1 MKEVIHRRDDCR
13 ACGSVMLELVLSLK
27 PTPIGDAYI
36 SLERKDIHQPSY
48 PIDLY
53 MCAQCGL
60 AQIRDVIDPDV
71 LYGEYIYVT
80 SSSMGLAEHFLE
92 YAATVVSRS
101 RLSAKSLVVDVG
113 SNDGTLLRAFQA
125 MGMSVLGIEPA
136 PHIAEKANAGG
147 VKTID
152 SFFTPELA
160 KNIVSEHGHAKLVT
174 ANNVFAN
181 IDDLNSW
188 VEAVNLLLADDGVF
202 VLESCYLADLVQN
215 LVFDFIYHEH
225 LSALSVRPIQAL
237 FRRVGLELVAVQRVA
252 TKGGSL
258 RYFIQRPQGPV
269 GSDGSVGEFKALEE
283 RIGLYNKATFVAFA
297 KTINGLRDKT
307 ALFLERAHKDGKS
320 IAGFGASITCTTLI
334 YHFEIGRYLE
344 YLVDDNTAKQGLLSP
359 GLHLPVYPMAVL
371 CERMP
376 DYVVIL
382 AWRFAEPF
390 MQKNR
395 DYLESGGHFI
405 VPMPEFKIITNGKS

>member
-13 ACGSVMLELVLSLK
+13 ACGSGMLELVLSLK

-36 SLERKDIHQPSY
+36 SPDRKDIHQPSY

-80 SSSMGLAEHFLE
+80 SSSMGLAEHFRE
-92 YAATVVSRS
+92 YAATVVARS
-101 RLSAKSLVVDVG
+101 RLSAQSLVVDVG
-113 SNDGTLLRAFQA
+113 SNDGTLLKAFQA

-225 LSALSVRPIQAL
+225 LSALSVKPIQAL
-237 FRRVGLELVAVQRVA
+237 FRRVGLQLVGVQRVA

-269 GSDGSVGEFKALEE
+269 GNDGSVSEFAALEE
-283 RIGLYNKATFVAFA
+283 RIGLYNKETFVSFA
-297 KTINGLRDKT
+297 KTIDGLRDKT
-307 ALFLERAHKDGKS
+307 VSFLDRAIKEGKS
-320 IAGFGASITCTTLI
+320 VAGFGASITCTTLI
-334 YHFEIGRYLE
+334 YHFEIGRHLD

-359 GLHLPVYPMAVL
+359 GLHLPVYPTSVL

-390 MQKNR
+390 MRKNR
-395 DYLESGGHFI
+395 E
-405 VPMPEFKIITNGKS
+405 